1 MPRLSLTLSDEI
13 DDALNDIAAR
23 NGITKAEAIK
33 RAFALLVIADQQ
45 KQKKGG
51 FSLGI
56 VRERDDHTLEAVGRV
71 VGH

>member
-1 MPRLSLTLSDEI
+1 MPSFTLNLSKEI
-13 DDALNDIAAR
+13 DDALNDIVER
-23 NGITKAEAIK
+23 NGITKAEAIR
-33 RAFALLVIADQQ
+33 RAFALLVIADRE

>member
-1 MPRLSLTLSDEI
+1 MPRLSLSVSEEI

-45 KQKKGG
+45 KQKKGS

-71 VGH
+71 VGL

>member
-1 MPRLSLTLSDEI
+1 MPSFSLDLSEEI
-13 DDALNDIAAR
+13 DDALNDIAKR
-23 NGITKAEAIK
+23 NGITKAEAMR
-33 RAFALLVIADQQ
+33 RAFALLVIADRQ